1 MDHGNLIAPHHANAN
16 AVEDRSNALRYVRP
30 LWFPTE
36 AHHVVEIE
44 QADWWSVQEQLRDAL
59 ARCARLEWTNRELRL
74 LAAEMKSELLLRETE
89 SKTALRARPLK
100 PDAKGNRTAAP
111 QTRPQTHTD
120 PLKPD
125 A

>member
-1 MDHGNLIAPHHANAN
+1 MNRH
-16 AVEDRSNALRYVRP
+16 VETPQATYRVKYARP
-30 LWFPTE
+30 LWFPDE
-36 AHHVVEIE
+36 EHHLIEIE
-44 QADWWSVQEQLRDAL
+44 QATWESLHDQLRDAL
-59 ARCARLEWTNRELRL
+59 ARGARLEWTNRELRL